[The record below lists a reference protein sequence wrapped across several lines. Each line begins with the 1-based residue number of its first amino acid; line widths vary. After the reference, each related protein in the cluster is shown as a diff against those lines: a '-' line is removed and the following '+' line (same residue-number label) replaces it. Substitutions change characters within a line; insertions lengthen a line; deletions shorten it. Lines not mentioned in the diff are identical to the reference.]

1 MAEAQEPG
9 GGDEDT
15 GYHYDSWALTD
26 GNFEWLVD
34 TDGQWARPISW
45 QPSYSN
51 MNSVTISS
59 ITSFRGTDVESW
71 ITSDG
76 RAYLVQLIESDES
89 EIVASHREMTQTD
102 ENVRFFRRC
111 RSRDEANA
119 QLCVQSLAGETW
131 HTRRSNDSANSR
143 SNPRWQGSCIHD
155 VQVPKWV
162 QKRKQVHPDE
172 ETDTDHYEQPRRAVK
187 VVVNMKFSLV
197 AVGTQWSVV
206 FWHNVT
212 YALTHIPLVA
222 MSSTRAFLRSSVYR
236 QNLKY

>member
-1 MAEAQEPG
+1 
-9 GGDEDT
+9 
-15 GYHYDSWALTD
+15 
-26 GNFEWLVD
+26 
-34 TDGQWARPISW
+34 
-45 QPSYSN
+45 
-51 MNSVTISS
+51 
-59 ITSFRGTDVESW
+59 
-71 ITSDG
+71 
-76 RAYLVQLIESDES
+76 VQLIESDES
-89 EIVASHREMTQTD
+89 EIVASHWEKTQTD

-197 AVGTQWSVV
+197 AVGTQWSVI
-206 FWHNVT
+206 FWRNVT